1 MGATNSIGSLAKSA
15 DNHLNPAKT
24 ILSINNITSWVER
37 NGFFPWD
44 YPGGWNGSFPK
55 GTVGVIFSEGIV
67 WGAKVKNDG
76 DAISPRVNGSTYAN
90 GLSSGKVLGW
100 SVDPNTGAYT
110 APTGIAVHADQ
121 QIWRVRT
128 DYLTADLKSDAQSFI
143 QIPIGDIT
151 DADVDQIFETY
162 DYAWNN
168 WPAADGAPY
177 EDVDANGVYDP
188 FIDIPGFPGA
198 SQTIWLVAND
208 LDPLISTL
216 SYGSPPIGLEMQ
228 MTLWAYDFASTSPI
242 GNTIFKRVR
251 LIYTGKTGGSSTAH
265 IDTMYIS
272 QWSDPDIGF
281 FTDDYVGWD
290 NDSQLGYVYNSS
302 SFDAVYA
309 EFGLNPP
316 AAGYTL
322 LKGPVVGTDNLATSS
337 FTYLSAGSAITDPN
351 LGVYEGALQW
361 FNLMEGFLPR
371 PAYPVQVPLTNPLTG
386 AASKFWLDGDPVT
399 GTGWIDGIILPPGDR
414 RMIQTTGPFE
424 MALGDT
430 QEVVYALL
438 ADIGTSRIHYLRSI
452 NRLKRNAN
460 SLKGLFVNGLAI
472 DIIGKEIVRIN
483 EVVEL
488 SSTWISLDP
497 QSTIASYLWSLI
509 SIPGGSS
516 TTLDS
521 TSGESTT
528 FTSDL
533 EGHYIV
539 SLTLTTTGGSSA
551 TVLLDL
557 FATENQPPVAQ
568 FTINQ
573 MDITWGDSVLVDASI
588 SSDPESDP
596 LIFGWQAEGLIHPI
610 DDGITAHITPF
621 SSGNIPI
628 SLVVSDGIFESEET
642 SQTITVHPRIENM
655 TIEYSF
661 IDTSWNREVF
671 YFHGDTLL
679 VPIEGRG
686 KIKVYDIADNGIVFN
701 SDISLPGAAR
711 VVRLRD
717 DRLYMIVASGD
728 EQTFGGGGLSIFSV
742 GNGWELTPLL
752 ENYRPGEEPFSEI
765 VEVTFLDEHVVVR
778 DQASIYKIDFTTNPS
793 IPNILAKVDYFQ
805 RQPYAM
811 WPLGVE
817 EVGDYIYVSVRGF
830 MPTAIEVL
838 NKTTLDTLKTLDS
851 IEGFWNFSVYNNLMF
866 VGFID
871 SLVVYEVSDPLQ
883 PIKLSTLSISSPAS
897 FLITDIHSGRHIQN
911 DLLSVQ
917 AFGGVKVF
925 NIQNPATPQPVASWY
940 GGVRR
945 FGYGIDLRYHNGEY
959 YITTEFG
966 GFQTSDDPYS
976 GINRISNIP
985 VSVDDLDNGNIPE
998 KYTLSQNYPNPF
1010 NPETTI
1016 KYELPFTSDVKLL
1029 IYNLLGQEVFRLE
1042 QFAQQAG
1049 EHLVRWNGRNMQG
1062 SELSSGIYF
1071 Y

>member
-1 MGATNSIGSLAKSA
+1 
-15 DNHLNPAKT
+15 
-24 ILSINNITSWVER
+24 
-37 NGFFPWD
+37 
-44 YPGGWNGSFPK
+44 
-55 GTVGVIFSEGIV
+55 
-67 WGAKVKNDG
+67 
-76 DAISPRVNGSTYAN
+76 
-90 GLSSGKVLGW
+90 
-100 SVDPNTGAYT
+100 
-110 APTGIAVHADQ
+110 
-121 QIWRVRT
+121 
-128 DYLTADLKSDAQSFI
+128 
-143 QIPIGDIT
+143 
-151 DADVDQIFETY
+151 
-162 DYAWNN
+162 
-168 WPAADGAPY
+168 
-177 EDVDANGVYDP
+177 
-188 FIDIPGFPGA
+188 
-198 SQTIWLVAND
+198 
-208 LDPLISTL
+208 
-216 SYGSPPIGLEMQ
+216 
-228 MTLWAYDFASTSPI
+228 
-242 GNTIFKRVR
+242 
-251 LIYTGKTGGSSTAH
+251 
-265 IDTMYIS
+265 MYIS
-272 QWSDPDIGF
+272 QWSDPDLGF

-322 LKGPVVGTDNLATSS
+322 LKGPVVGADNLATSS
-337 FTYLSAGSAITDPN
+337 FTYFGAGSAISDPN
-351 LGVYEGALQW
+351 LGVYEGTLQW

-371 PAYPVQVPLTNPLTG
+371 PSYPVQVPLTNPLTG
-386 AASKFWLDGDPVT
+386 VESKFWLDGNPVT
-399 GTGWIDGIILPPGDR
+399 GTGWIDGIDLPPGDR

-430 QEVVYALL
+430 QEVVFALL
-438 ADIGTSRIHYLRSI
+438 ADIGTSRIHYLASI

-483 EVVEL
+483 ELVEL

-521 TSGESTT
+521 ASGESTT

-551 TVLLDL
+551 TILLDL

-573 MDITWGDSVLVDASI
+573 TDITWGDSVLVDASV
-588 SSDPESDP
+588 SADPENDS
-596 LIFGWQAEGLIHPI
+596 LIYLWQAEGLIHPI

-765 VEVTFLDEHVVVR
+765 VEVTFLDEHVVIR

-793 IPNILAKVDYFQ
+793 IPNILAEVDYLQ
-805 RQPYAM
+805 REPYSM

-817 EVGDYIYVSVRGF
+817 EVGDYLYVSVSGF
-830 MPTAIEVL
+830 MPAAIEVL
-838 NKTTLDTLKTLDS
+838 NKTTLDTIRTLDS
-851 IEGFWNFSVYNNLMF
+851 VEGFRNFSVYNDLMF
-866 VGFID
+866 VGFFD
-871 SLVVYEVSDPLQ
+871 SLVVYEISDPLQ

-897 FLITDIHSGRHIQN
+897 FSIINIYSGRHIQN

-940 GGVRR
+940 GGVR
-945 FGYGIDLRYHNGEY
+945 GQSQGIDLRYHNGEY

-966 GFQTSDDPYS
+966 GIQSSDDPYS
-976 GINRISNIP
+976 GINRISFIP
-985 VSVDDLDNGNIPE
+985 VSVDEFDNGNLPE
-998 KYTLSQNYPNPF
+998 KFALSQNYPNPF

-1016 KYELPFTSDVKLL
+1016 KYELPFMSDVKFV

-1042 QFAQQAG
+1042 RFSQQAG

-1071 Y
+1071 YRLQAGEFIQTKKMVLLK